1 MSKLV
6 QAISDAV
13 QAGQNQDWA
22 KLGTSIVGIVEN
34 GVGILV
40 NYSILS
46 FHI

>member
-22 KLGTSIVGIVEN
+22 KLGTTLYYVEN
-34 GVGILV
+34 GVGILGK
-40 NYSILS
+40 L
-46 FHI
+46 FGF

>member
-22 KLGTSIVGIVEN
+22 
-34 GVGILV
+34 
-40 NYSILS
+40 
-46 FHI
+46 

>member
-22 KLGTSIVGIVEN
+22 KLG
-34 GVGILV
+34 
-40 NYSILS
+40 YKHCRYRRKRCWH
-46 FHI
+46 FR

>member
-13 QAGQNQDWA
+13 QTGQNQDWA

-34 GVGILV
+34 GVGILGK
-40 NYSILS
+40 L
-46 FHI
+46 FGF